1 MRKNANYNI
10 LPCALSTERKEKMGR
25 LFGTD
30 GARGVAN
37 QELTCELAFKIGQ
50 AAAFVLTEESHRKP
64 KILIGKDT
72 RISCD
77 MLESALAAGLCSVGA
92 KVVTLGVIPTPA
104 VAYLTRKYD
113 AEAGIMISAS
123 HNSAEYNGIKIFNA
137 NGYKLS
143 DVIEERIEAIILD
156 NSEEIDLPTGDDV
169 GTVEHSETAVAD
181 YIEFVKSVIDCD
193 LNGMR
198 VAIDCA
204 NGASC
209 KTAAK
214 VISSL
219 GGEPFV
225 IHNHPN
231 GTNINLHCGS
241 THMQDLC
248 NYVKN
253 VGVDIGLAFDGDADR
268 MLASDENG
276 NFVDGDKIMAI
287 CALELKKCGMLKNN
301 TVVATVMSNLGFFNA
316 LKSNGIEYAQT
327 KVGDRYVLEN
337 MLENGHCIGGEQS
350 GHIIFLDYNTTGDGL
365 MTAVRLVSAL
375 RDSGKKMSEL
385 AEIVN
390 ILPQVLVNAKIKNE
404 YKSTY
409 MNDPDIAAAIKDIED
424 KFAGNGRVLIRPSG
438 TEPLVRVMIE
448 GEDIDVL
455 TNEANSLASLIE
467 SRLG

>member
-1 MRKNANYNI
+1 
-10 LPCALSTERKEKMGR
+10 MGR

-77 MLESALAAGLCSVGA
+77 MLEAALAAGLCSVGA
-92 KVVTLGVIPTPA
+92 KVVTLGIIPTPA

-143 DVIEERIEAIILD
+143 DAIEERIESIILD
-156 NSEEIDLPTGDDV
+156 NSEKIDLPTGDDV
-169 GTVEHSETAVAD
+169 GTVQHSETAVSD
-181 YIEFVKSVIDCD
+181 YIEFVKSIIDCD
-193 LNGMR
+193 LQGIR

-214 VISSL
+214 VISAL

-241 THMQDLC
+241 THMKDLC

-268 MLASDENG
+268 LMVVDEKG
-276 NFVDGDKIMAI
+276 NVIDGDKIMLI
-287 CALELKKCGMLKNN
+287 CANYLKDLGLLRKN
-301 TVVATVMSNLGFFNA
+301 TLVITVMSNLGLV
-316 LKSNGIEYAQT
+316 LKAKELGINTVQT
-327 KVGDRYVLEN
+327 SVGDRYVLEE
-337 MLENGHCIGGEQS
+337 MLRSGYNLGGEAS
-350 GHIIFLDYNTTGDGL
+350 GHIIFLNHNTTGDGL
-365 MTAVRLVSAL
+365 VSAL
-375 RDSGKKMSEL
+375 NVLKILKLSGKKMSEL
-385 AEIVN
+385 AQIYETM
-390 ILPQVLVNAKIKNE
+390 PQCIINAKVSNKKKKDFDKDNVILDEIKNLE
-404 YKSTY
+404 EEFDGK
-409 MNDPDIAAAIKDIED
+409 
-424 KFAGNGRVLIRPSG
+424 GRVLVRASG
-438 TEPLVRVMIE
+438 TEPCVRVMIE
-448 GEDIDVL
+448 GENLDIITQKAQYL
-455 TNEANSLASLIE
+455 AAIIEA
-467 SRLG
+467 RLS